1 MVSPIKSLPN
11 DPGRFAVNRPTKEG
25 IRSSLYD
32 FQSYALGGQTQLL
45 FFQIPKGQSSKTAFD
60 TNMEAAGSLPS
71 PKQFL
76 IETLEIYFFPGV
88 PVDTIATT
96 ATNTPKQA
104 DDMFTF
110 IQNGYLDLFIG
121 SKSYLTEAP
130 LGRFPASTG
139 MRLDSSLSGTFA
151 APNMA
156 KSEYAAPQG
165 LIYRIQPEILLEPTQ
180 NFNVSLNWPTAIPN
194 PSGVAARIGVVMR
207 GILYRNSQ

>member
-1 MVSPIKSLPN
+1 MKSLPSN
-11 DPGRFAVNRPTKEG
+11 PAQFAVNRPGKEG

-45 FFQIPKGQSSKTAFD
+45 FFQVPKGQGGKTAFD
-60 TNMEAAGSLPS
+60 TNMESAGTLPS

-76 IETLEIYFFPGV
+76 AETLELYFFPGV
-88 PVDTIATT
+88 PVSTIAST
-96 ATNTPKQA
+96 ATNTAKQA
-104 DDMFTF
+104 DDLYTF
-110 IQNGYLDLFIG
+110 IQNGYLDFFIG

-139 MRLDSSLSGTFA
+139 MRMDQSMAGTFTA
-151 APNMA
+151 AAMV
-156 KSEYAAPQG
+156 KSEYASSMG
-165 LIYRIQPEILLEPTQ
+165 LLYRIQPEILLEPTQ
-180 NFNVSLNWPTAIPN
+180 NFNVSLNWPVAIPN